1 MRCMPESN
9 PEQGEHEQDM
19 AGESLRYVTG
29 ESQESHP
36 STTRENCL
44 GPFISWYTSQ
54 VLYQGMTRDHRTRS
68 IVVEQPATGWNNC
81 SRIHSNHIVVD
92 CTRKHVCEHGKFNYG
107 FPK

>member
-36 STTRENCL
+36 TTTRE
-44 GPFISWYTSQ
+44 
-54 VLYQGMTRDHRTRS
+54 D
-68 IVVEQPATGWNNC
+68 
-81 SRIHSNHIVVD
+81 
-92 CTRKHVCEHGKFNYG
+92 
-107 FPK
+107 

>member
-1 MRCMPESN
+1 MPESN

-44 GPFISWYTSQ
+44 EPSISWYTSR
-54 VLYQGMTRDHRTRS
+54 VLYPGMTRDHRTRPL
-68 IVVEQPATGWNNC
+68 VVEQLATGWNNC
-81 SRIHSNHIVVD
+81 HADQLKPHVVD
-92 CTRKHVCEHGKFNYG
+92 CTRKHVCEHGEIQLRVS
-107 FPK
+107 